1 MEHETCLMEI
11 CVRDLF
17 FVCCYVVLL
26 FEKKDVH
33 CDRMCALLFWIVII
47 SYGFFLFFFCS
58 SILFLSIFWQCRRRT
73 LTMSMN
79 PRQHQR
85 WNNILCRRN
94 YCSPKMLPQRQ
105 NMYFVYSVAL
115 YLSLS
120 TNGARCHIW
129 NYVWSQPNT
138 FLQYNNIIMILLE

>member
-47 SYGFFLFFFCS
+47 SYGFFLFFLFINFVSFYFLTVSPPNINDVYESTTTSTMEQYTFVGETIVRQKCYPS
-58 SILFLSIFWQCRRRT
+58 DKICILFIRSHYIC
-73 LTMSMN
+73 
-79 PRQHQR
+79 
-85 WNNILCRRN
+85 LCRQME
-94 YCSPKMLPQRQ
+94 P
-105 NMYFVYSVAL
+105 
-115 YLSLS
+115 
-120 TNGARCHIW
+120 GAIYGTMFGANRIHFC
-129 NYVWSQPNT
+129 
-138 FLQYNNIIMILLE
+138 NITT

>member
-47 SYGFFLFFFCS
+47 SYGFFLFFFLFINFVSFNFLTVSPPNINDVYESTTTSTMEQYTFVGETIVRQKCYPS
-58 SILFLSIFWQCRRRT
+58 DKICILFIRSHYIC
-73 LTMSMN
+73 
-79 PRQHQR
+79 
-85 WNNILCRRN
+85 LCRQME
-94 YCSPKMLPQRQ
+94 P
-105 NMYFVYSVAL
+105 
-115 YLSLS
+115 
-120 TNGARCHIW
+120 GAIYGTMFGANRIHFC
-129 NYVWSQPNT
+129 
-138 FLQYNNIIMILLE
+138 NITT